1 MRPETRNFKNIQEV
15 LNLAKR
21 QAKLPQFERLTW
33 VGALRWLFTHKA
45 EIPSDCHIF
54 INSIANVSLDP
65 DCVNELIRKY
75 PDLLK
80 RVVME
85 ITEGEAISSSDM
97 EFKMETIRRTGSKIA
112 LDDFGSGYS
121 SEGTLLNME
130 VNIVKLD
137 MGLVSEIDKNRD
149 KQELAANLIH
159 YCKER
164 NILVLAEGVERIE
177 EVHTMLLLGADLFQ
191 GYYFG
196 RPELEI
202 RPVNPYVIEKMRKLL
217 QK

>member
-97 EFKMETIRRTGSKIA
+97 EFKWRPSAGPEARSHWMT
-112 LDDFGSGYS
+112 
-121 SEGTLLNME
+121 SEADTA
-130 VNIVKLD
+130 V
-137 MGLVSEIDKNRD
+137 R
-149 KQELAANLIH
+149 
-159 YCKER
+159 ER
-164 NILVLAEGVERIE
+164 S
-177 EVHTMLLLGADLFQ
+177 
-191 GYYFG
+191 
-196 RPELEI
+196 
-202 RPVNPYVIEKMRKLL
+202 
-217 QK
+217 

>member
-1 MRPETRNFKNIQEV
+1 M
-15 LNLAKR
+15 
-21 QAKLPQFERLTW
+21 
-33 VGALRWLFTHKA
+33 
-45 EIPSDCHIF
+45 
-54 INSIANVSLDP
+54 
-65 DCVNELIRKY
+65 NELIRKY

-137 MGLVSEIDKNRD
+137 MGLVSGIDKNRD